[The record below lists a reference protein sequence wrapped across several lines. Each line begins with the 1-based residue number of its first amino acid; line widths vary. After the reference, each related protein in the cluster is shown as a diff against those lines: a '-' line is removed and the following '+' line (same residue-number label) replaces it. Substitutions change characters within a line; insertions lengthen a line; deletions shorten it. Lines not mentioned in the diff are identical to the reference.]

1 MELLLRA
8 LHSAFHDGGK
18 GIIPSAVSNTH
29 TGVREPPGTA
39 PAQSLPHSSIH
50 PFLGQTGLTPPPNG
64 SGPSQEGIEAMI
76 PRQRRRLEQI

>member
-50 PFLGQTGLTPPPNG
+50 PFLGQTGLTPPPQTAPARARKE
-64 SGPSQEGIEAMI
+64 SRP
-76 PRQRRRLEQI
+76 